1 MHASEAKGS
10 IQSKIDSFAS
20 LTCQTADNCD
30 KSYSHCLTSLKFGQL
45 KTKLLKQNFNRHKCI
60 ELWTIS
66 IKNQEFRT
74 PFLPHDIRKN
84 LRACAPRDGVNCSKN
99 RYIVPYHR
107 ASPNT
112 RNGAH
117 LRSPSPIMAPGSMV
131 VILLWT
137 IKAKN
142 IFSTFLCGHFTTTW
156 QLDTRITLFNERFP
170 NLLLSNL

>member
-1 MHASEAKGS
+1 MVSFCFYLFGEFAKVSERNVWRIQVAHLHASEAKGS

-20 LTCQTADNCD
+20 LTCQTADNCE

-45 KTKLLKQNFNRHKCI
+45 KTKLLNKQNSSRHKCI
-60 ELWTIS
+60 ELWTKS

-74 PFLPHDIRKN
+74 PFLPHDICKN

-99 RYIVPYHR
+99 RSIVPYHR

-131 VILLWT
+131 VFMD
-137 IKAKN
+137 N
-142 IFSTFLCGHFTTTW
+142 
-156 QLDTRITLFNERFP
+156 
-170 NLLLSNL
+170 